1 MKKTVKQRIFR
12 INTLFVLTAIAVLLA
27 INAIVAKVYIE
38 TIEKDWKNSV
48 ENVVSETQMKTMLK
62 DWTVQRQSFVWLFVL
77 DAALCILAVALVG
90 WIFTKKLE
98 QRIMEPLAKLSG
110 GAERVREGRLTEKI
124 EYEGEVEFEE
134 VCGTFNAMQSA
145 IAQERLKNERYEKGR
160 SDMIAGISHDIRTP
174 LTAVQGSLQ
183 AILDGVAETPEMQE
197 KFLQTAVRR
206 TGEMDELLGQLLLV
220 SRIERGKMQIQ
231 KQKIP
236 ILSFVSKYV
245 AQKQEEFPEIMW
257 NWKKQENELFIC
269 ADEELLVRI
278 FDNLVE
284 NSRKYA
290 EVENLQMT
298 FDVKDGEND
307 IEIFVKDN
315 GQGIS
320 QEKLPFVFEEF
331 YRGDDARSG
340 AKGSGL
346 GLYIVKSLVEAMDG
360 SVRAD
365 NADGFRVCI
374 TLPRAKED
382 ENGR

>member
-77 DAALCILAVALVG
+77 DAVLCILAVALVG

-98 QRIMEPLAKLSG
+98 QRIMEPLAKLSS

-134 VCGTFNAMQSA
+134 VCGTFNAMQAA

-183 AILDGVAETPEMQE
+183 AILDGVAETPEMRE

-231 KQKIP
+231 RQEIP
-236 ILSFVSKYV
+236 ILSVVSKYV
-245 AQKQEEFPEIMW
+245 AQKQEEFPEITW
-257 NWKKQENELFIC
+257 NWKKQENELLVY
-269 ADEELLVRI
+269 ADEDLLVRI

-298 FDVKDGEND
+298 FDVSARKKD
-307 IEIFVKDN
+307 IEIRVRDN

-346 GLYIVKSLVEAMDG
+346 GLYIVKSLVEAMGG
-360 SVRAD
+360 SVKAE
-365 NADGFRVCI
+365 NADGFLVCI
-374 TLPRAKED
+374 TLPRAKE
-382 ENGR
+382 ENNGR

>member
-12 INTLFVLTAIAVLLA
+12 INTLFVLTAITVLLA

-77 DAALCILAVALVG
+77 DAVLCILAVALVG

-98 QRIMEPLAKLSG
+98 QRIMEPLAKLSS

-134 VCGTFNAMQSA
+134 VCGTFNAMQAA

-183 AILDGVAETPEMQE
+183 AILDGVAETPEMRE

-257 NWKKQENELFIC
+257 NWKKQENELLIC
-269 ADEELLVRI
+269 ADEEPLVRI

-290 EVENLQMT
+290 EVKKLQMT
-298 FDVKDGEND
+298 FDVKAGEND

-346 GLYIVKSLVEAMDG
+346 GLYIVKSLVEAMGG

-374 TLPRAKED
+374 TLPRAE
-382 ENGR
+382 EENNGR